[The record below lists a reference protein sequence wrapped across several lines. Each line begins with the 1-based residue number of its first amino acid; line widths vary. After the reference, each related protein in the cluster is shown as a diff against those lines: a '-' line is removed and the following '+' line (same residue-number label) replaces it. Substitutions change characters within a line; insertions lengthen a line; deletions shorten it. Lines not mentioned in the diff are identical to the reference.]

1 MFGYALVGSND
12 LDKAKAFYDAL
23 LGSAGM
29 PTMFEHSSGG
39 RVYGN
44 GMGQPFFAVVAP
56 FDGKPAT
63 VGNGSMLSLS
73 LDSPSAVDAFHALAL
88 SLGGADEG
96 QPGLR
101 GAAEYGF
108 YAAYFRDLD
117 GNKFC
122 AFHTGG

>member
-23 LGSAGM
+23 LGSVGM

-44 GMGQPFFAVVAP
+44 SMGQPFFAVVAP

-73 LDSPSAVDAFHALAL
+73 FDSREAVDAFHACAL
-88 SLGGADEG
+88 SLGGVDEG
-96 QPGLR
+96 VPGLR
-101 GAAEYGF
+101 GAPENGF

-122 AFHTGG
+122 AFHAGG